1 MRNDKNP
8 ENTVSPEPV
17 VFLHGFEG
25 NTLFYLVKALK
36 KAASEAGLDAA
47 NIAFTSSTPI
57 NLEWKVKAL
66 IREVRKEHEYFKA
79 NPLPAKTPGK

>member
-1 MRNDKNP
+1 MKNDKKIQNA
-8 ENTVSPEPV
+8 VSPDPV

-25 NTLFYLVKALK
+25 NTLLYMVKALK

-47 NIAFTSSTPI
+47 NIAFTSSTPT

-66 IREVRKEHEYFKA
+66 VREVRREHEYFKA
-79 NPLPAKTPGK
+79 NPPGGPSNS

>member
-1 MRNDKNP
+1 MKNGKNP
-8 ENTVSPEPV
+8 QGAVSPEPV

-25 NTLFYLVKALK
+25 NTLVYLVKALK
-36 KAASEAGLDAA
+36 KAAFEAGLDAA
-47 NIAFTSSTPI
+47 NIAFTSSTPT

-79 NPLPAKTPGK
+79 NH